1 MNFCKPAWL
10 TAVVLFGNIAVAQ
23 NAATTVVIDGA
34 TLDTF
39 LNQNEGDNP
48 LSVIDSVDGQLG
60 VFMLN
65 SPPRA
70 APADGTVTGGYHSAI
85 SEIYHVIRGTGT
97 FVTDGELRNATE
109 VEKDSA
115 RYSRAGPGESG
126 TLENATL
133 VEYGPGTIF
142 IVPPGVPHNATHEVT
157 SETDF
162 LIYRFDP
169 DRVLPPH

>member
-1 MNFCKPAWL
+1 MNFRKPAWL
-10 TAVVLFGNIAVAQ
+10 TAIALFGNLAAAQ
-23 NAATTVVIDGA
+23 DAATTVVIDGA
-34 TLDTF
+34 TLDAILT
-39 LNQNEGDNP
+39 QNEGDNP
-48 LSVIDSVDGQLG
+48 LRVIDSADGQLG

-65 SPPRA
+65 SQPKA
-70 APADGTVTGGYHSAI
+70 APADGTVTGGYHGAV

-109 VEKDSA
+109 VAKDSA

-142 IVPPGVPHNATHEVT
+142 IVPPGVPHNAAHEVT
-157 SETDF
+157 TETDF